1 MPEKKQVN
9 EEARNEWTH
18 KYLNQMFMS
27 TKDDCVK
34 TKYFD
39 FIRENKIEIV
49 SDIFERMEM
58 DRKLRDLQMKQQKME
73 ANGQGK
79 FDLSEFLA
87 QKKKILKEIEERKS
101 PKSKRKLQLQTMN
114 SDGTEDASKSEAV
127 TTVEQFF

>member
-27 TKDDCVK
+27 TRDDFVK